1 MFGGLKKKLQ
11 EAISRVVAPKKEEVE
26 QEIKKEEIRQDEN
39 KLKEQAQE
47 LKIHEQ
53 EIRER
58 IETRRLE
65 EPEERAEKLDKSI
78 EAKQEIEEDLTKKI
92 EAEISKAPEDDIS
105 ELAKAEF
112 EKISKEMPALEKKE
126 IEKTIEYE
134 KIRFE
139 AEKKIIIEDKA
150 KPIEKKE
157 TIETILKQKPKDEE
171 KTESFLKAE
180 KSISTPALREIEKE
194 AEPAKEKTGLIK
206 GIVKRIAE
214 KKLEEKDIYEI
225 IHNLQIALLENDTAL
240 EVAEK
245 ICDQVQASL
254 VGKSVKRGNVSSI
267 IRESLRSAMLDVMR
281 QETIDIEKLLAERD
295 RPLLVMFLG
304 FNGTGKTTTLA
315 KFAYKFKSY
324 NPVLAA
330 GDTFRAASIE
340 QLQEHGSRIG
350 VEVIKHSYGAD
361 SAAVIFDAMKHAAAD
376 NSKLVLADTAGRSHS
391 NVNLMDEL
399 KKVVR
404 VNKPDLKI
412 LVLDSMTGN
421 DIYDQAKLF
430 NDAVGIDGIILTK
443 GDVYDKGGA
452 ALSAAYTIKKPILFM
467 GTGQEY
473 GDLKEFRPEEAVK
486 NLLD

>member
-1 MFGGLKKKLQ
+1 M
-11 EAISRVVAPKKEEVE
+11 R
-26 QEIKKEEIRQDEN
+26 
-39 KLKEQAQE
+39 
-47 LKIHEQ
+47 
-53 EIRER
+53 
-58 IETRRLE
+58 
-65 EPEERAEKLDKSI
+65 
-78 EAKQEIEEDLTKKI
+78 
-92 EAEISKAPEDDIS
+92 
-105 ELAKAEF
+105 
-112 EKISKEMPALEKKE
+112 
-126 IEKTIEYE
+126 
-134 KIRFE
+134 
-139 AEKKIIIEDKA
+139 
-150 KPIEKKE
+150 
-157 TIETILKQKPKDEE
+157 
-171 KTESFLKAE
+171 
-180 KSISTPALREIEKE
+180 
-194 AEPAKEKTGLIK
+194 
-206 GIVKRIAE
+206 
-214 KKLEEKDIYEI
+214 
-225 IHNLQIALLENDTAL
+225 
-240 EVAEK
+240 
-245 ICDQVQASL
+245 
-254 VGKSVKRGNVSSI
+254 
-267 IRESLRSAMLDVMR
+267 DVMR